1 MSTARFGWALRCQLV
16 RMWQDTRVERW
27 CRAVAGSGGH
37 GQAARGS
44 EGVKPIN
51 AKSHVLTDIPML
63 AGARSNSPCRDTG
76 AGLSCAQEAKD
87 NLQKAVKW

>member
-1 MSTARFGWALRCQLV
+1 MSTARFGWALKCQLV
-16 RMWQDTRVERW
+16 RMWQDTQLERW

-44 EGVKPIN
+44 EGVKPMN

-63 AGARSNSPCRDTG
+63 AGARSNSPS
-76 AGLSCAQEAKD
+76 GLWCVQAAQD